1 MYIERKGKD
10 PGGCASLGEMA
21 FGGGFVP
28 RGEVC
33 CEHTV
38 LRPKLIVHAH
48 QNVHALA
55 HSACESEGVLM
66 CDSSLV
72 MDLS

>member
-21 FGGGFVP
+21 FGGGIIP
-28 RGEVC
+28 RGKMC
-33 CEHTV
+33 FEHIS
-38 LRPKLIVHAH
+38 LRPKLKVRAH
-48 QNVHALA
+48 QNVHALT